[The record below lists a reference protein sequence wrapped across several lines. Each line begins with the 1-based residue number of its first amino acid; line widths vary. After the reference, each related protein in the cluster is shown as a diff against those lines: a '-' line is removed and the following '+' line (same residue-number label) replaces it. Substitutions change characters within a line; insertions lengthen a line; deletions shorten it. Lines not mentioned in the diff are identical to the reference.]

1 MRYFAFI
8 TLISLL
14 GTLTGCDR
22 YLVTFNEQ
30 PVYTPPVL
38 FTGYDINDPALRSCV
53 AQTIVDAGI
62 HRAKNLSGLNCSAAG
77 IAQLDGLEIFGSLET
92 LILANND
99 IIRIEPLLKMPSL
112 ITVDLTGNPS
122 LDCTLINNLSTR
134 GIRITLPGHCQK

>member
-30 PVYTPPVL
+30 AVYTPPTL

-53 AQTIVDAGI
+53 AQTIVDGRI
-62 HRAKNLSGLNCSAAG
+62 HRAKNLTIL
-77 IAQLDGLEIFGSLET
+77 T
-92 LILANND
+92 LH
-99 IIRIEPLLKMPSL
+99 L
-112 ITVDLTGNPS
+112 ITL
-122 LDCTLINNLSTR
+122 LIWTYRLFPPCRN
-134 GIRITLPGHCQK
+134 